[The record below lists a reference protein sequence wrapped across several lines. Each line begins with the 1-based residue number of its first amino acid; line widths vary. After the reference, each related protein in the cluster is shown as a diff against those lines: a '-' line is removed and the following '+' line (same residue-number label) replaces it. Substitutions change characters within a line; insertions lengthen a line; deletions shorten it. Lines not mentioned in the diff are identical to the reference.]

1 MVILKKDKNWK
12 GVDVFETPL
21 FFYLALMKTVLPK
34 YISLKYTSKVDTNKF
49 IIRVFED
56 IDKKKMDEFEAVFN
70 FIKNEVIDKFIF
82 DTDARKIE
90 DNILEI
96 FESTTQFEK
105 VKEHFDEINFS
116 VDDVDKYL
124 KK

>member
-34 YISLKYTSKVDTNKF
+34 YIELKYTSKVDTNKF
-49 IIRVFED
+49 IIRAFED

-70 FIKNEVIDKFIF
+70 FIKNEVVEKFIF
-82 DTDARKIE
+82 DNDAKKVE
-90 DNILEI
+90 ENILKF

>member
-49 IIRVFED
+49 IIRAFED

-90 DNILEI
+90 DNILGI

-116 VDDVDKYL
+116 VVDVDKYL